1 MSNLLQLKNGHK
13 AFGLKVLFDEA
24 AFSINAGEHVG
35 VIGPNGAGKTTLFK
49 AIVGLESFDEG
60 ELTLASGCRL
70 GYLAQHDEWNEGET
84 VEDYLSR
91 DTLLPIWELKS
102 LAEGLGL
109 ELSHFAKPVKSL
121 SGGYRMRV
129 KLLHLLG
136 QQPDLML
143 LDEPTNYLDLESVL
157 VLETFLQNYE
167 GAFLLISHDREFL
180 RKTTDHILE
189 VEGGEITKYN
199 GNLDDYFE
207 QKQMLREQVLAQ
219 VRNQQ
224 EKRKAILDFVNRFG
238 AKATKARQAQSRL
251 KQLDKMEVIE
261 VKNLPITAKIII
273 PEPSHTPKVLLSYNQ
288 VTLGYGERIILK
300 HVNFAV
306 ERGFHVGVVGVNGA
320 GKSTLLKSMA
330 ERLLPQQGE
339 LVRAPEA
346 TLGYYAQHVAEELN
360 PDHTVL
366 QAMGSMAHPSVTQ
379 QMVLNLAGS
388 LLFMGDDV
396 EKKVRVL
403 SGGEKSRVALGR
415 ILLQRSP
422 FLVLDEPTNHLDFET
437 VEALVESLQ
446 EYKGTVVIVSHDR
459 AFIRR
464 VARRIVEVKEGSVSV
479 YPGTY
484 DEYVWSQKQGALS
497 RLETTQADAAKN
509 KMKNPE
515 SPSATA
521 GTSEPKF
528 NFKEERKNIDRERSK
543 LQKEIEKLDRD
554 MAKWN
559 QQIEQLNHNISN
571 QSGSNQLSTWINEL
585 SQTQILMNE
594 AEEKWLDCG
603 EKLSA
608 LDSQLANLL
617 SSQ

>member
-13 AFGLKVLFDEA
+13 AFGLRVLFDEA
-24 AFSINAGEHVG
+24 SFSINAGEHVG

-60 ELTLASGCRL
+60 ELTMASGCRL
-70 GYLAQHDEWNEGET
+70 GYLAQHDEWRENET
-84 VEDYLSR
+84 VEDFLSR
-91 DTLLPIWELKS
+91 DVILPIWELKS
-102 LAEGLGL
+102 LSEGLGL
-109 ELSHFAKPVKSL
+109 ELQHFDKPVKSL

-157 VLETFLQNYE
+157 VLESFLQSYE

-207 QKQMLREQVLAQ
+207 QKEMLREQLLAQ
-219 VRNQQ
+219 VRNQD

-238 AKATKARQAQSRL
+238 AKATKAKQAQSRL
-251 KQLDKMEVIE
+251 KQLDKMDVIE
-261 VKNLPITAKIII
+261 IKKIPTSATIQI
-273 PEPSHTPKVLLSYNQ
+273 PAPTHTPKLLMSYDNVQ
-288 VTLGYGERIILK
+288 LGYGDRIILK
-300 HVNFAV
+300 KVQFAV
-306 ERGFHVGVVGVNGA
+306 ERGFHIGVVGVNGA

-330 ERLLPQQGE
+330 DRIEPQGGS
-339 LVRAPEA
+339 LYRSPEA
-346 TLGYYAQHVAEELN
+346 TLGYYAQHVAEELE
-360 PDHTVL
+360 PEHTVL
-366 QAMGSMAHPSVTQ
+366 QAMASKAHGSVTH

-388 LLFMGDDV
+388 LLFAGDDTT
-396 EKKVRVL
+396 KKIKIL

-415 ILLQRSP
+415 ILLQKSP

-446 EYKGTVVIVSHDR
+446 NYEGTVVIVSHDR

-464 VARRIVEVKEGSVSV
+464 VAKRILEVKNGSVEV

-497 RLETTQADAAKN
+497 RLNVEEKPQ
-509 KMKNPE
+509 
-515 SPSATA
+515 
-521 GTSEPKF
+521 TSSGASSKDQRNF
-528 NFKEERKNIDRERSK
+528 LTSDNSKSNFKEERKNLDREKSK
-543 LQKEIEKLDRD
+543 TSKEIEKIERSL
-554 MAKWN
+554 AIWN
-559 QQIEQLNHNISN
+559 AEVIRLNDLLATNPQSPHLSEWLNSLTNTQIE
-571 QSGSNQLSTWINEL
+571 INK
-585 SQTQILMNE
+585 
-594 AEEKWLDCG
+594 AEENWLVLSERYAELDNDLQ
-603 EKLSA
+603 KL
-608 LDSQLANLL
+608 LQG
-617 SSQ
+617 Q